1 MELTMGALEYYLV
14 GVNIL
19 GFILYGINTLL
30 YRFTADGQ
38 VSTYQNGGVYVCG
51 HTKNQNNVFRSL
63 TSSNCRCYRVNPTI
77 TVGADEKRVRLNATG
92 SGFTIL

>member
-1 MELTMGALEYYLV
+1 MELTMGALKYYLI

-38 VSTYQNGGVYVCG
+38 IDAV
-51 HTKNQNNVFRSL
+51 L
-63 TSSNCRCYRVNPTI
+63 TI
-77 TVGADEKRVRLNATG
+77 TSFLGGSLGMVRKQQLPRKKVDVRLPKHYF
-92 SGFTIL
+92 SSMHFSLELDFSM